1 MFPTLFLS
9 IMTCFRLTGSSFMRL
24 TEQEVNKQLPVV
36 LLLLLLL
43 SPDRPPTLL

>member
-1 MFPTLFLS
+1 MFPTLFLA

-36 LLLLLLL
+36 LLLLLL